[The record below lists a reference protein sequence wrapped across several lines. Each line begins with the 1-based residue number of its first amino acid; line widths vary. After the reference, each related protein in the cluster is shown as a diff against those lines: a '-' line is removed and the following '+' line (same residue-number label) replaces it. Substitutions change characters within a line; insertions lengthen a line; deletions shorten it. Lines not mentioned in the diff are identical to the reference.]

1 VFDQL
6 LPRIANYWP
15 REKVEELM
23 SNAGLID
30 IRLSWVNEISWSV
43 IGTKPATTANPIGTK
58 DLRQR

>member
-15 REKVEELM
+15 REVIEQLM

-30 IRLSWVNEISWSV
+30 IRLSWVNEISWSA
-43 IGTKPATTANPIGTK
+43 IGKKPAPTTSRIGTK
-58 DLRQR
+58 DLR